1 MTETVEY
8 FGECTAYSAKGH
20 FKSAD
25 FRRILIYILV
35 IINIAFSVLSLLDI
49 LGGTT
54 IKIIGVI
61 SLIASF
67 LILMYQTKDE
77 ADYISNSM
85 KTGEEYLKL
94 HNDIFIMNSRG
105 NLTIKEIEE
114 LKDKV
119 NKLNSKKKP
128 SISFIGKYW
137 AKRAIEKSGEMK
149 IWWK

>member
-1 MTETVEY
+1 MKETIEY

-25 FRRILIYILV
+25 FRRLMIYFLV

-49 LGGTT
+49 IDDTT
-54 IKIIGVI
+54 IKVLGVI
-61 SLIASF
+61 SLFSSF
-67 LILMYQTKDE
+67 LILMYQTKEE

-105 NLTIKEIEE
+105 NLTLKEIEE
-114 LKDKV
+114 IKDKV

-128 SISFIGKYW
+128 SISFIGKHW

>member
-1 MTETVEY
+1 MKDTIEY

-25 FRRILIYILV
+25 FRRILIYFLV

-49 LGGTT
+49 IGDTT
-54 IKIIGVI
+54 IKVLGVV
-61 SLIASF
+61 SLFASF

-77 ADYISNSM
+77 ADYITHSM
-85 KTGEEYLKL
+85 KIGEEYLKL
-94 HNDIFIMNSRG
+94 HNDIFIMHSRG
-105 NLTIKEIEE
+105 NLTLKEIEE
-114 LKDKV
+114 IKDKV

-128 SISFIGKYW
+128 SISFFGKYW

-149 IWWK
+149 TWWK

>member
-1 MTETVEY
+1 MKETIEY

-25 FRRILIYILV
+25 FRRILVYFLV
-35 IINIAFSVLSLLDI
+35 IINIAFSVFSLLDI
-49 LGGTT
+49 LGDTT
-54 IKIIGVI
+54 IKIIGVT
-61 SLIASF
+61 SLFASF
-67 LILMYQTKDE
+67 LVLMYQTKDE

-85 KTGEEYLKL
+85 KAGEEYLKL
-94 HNDIFIMNSRG
+94 HNDIFVMHTTG
-105 NLTIKEIEE
+105 NLTLKEIDEI
-114 LKDKV
+114 KDKV

-128 SISFIGKYW
+128 SISFIAKYW